1 MEKLFAQIEKY
12 IIYAIILLLPVF
24 TLSISPNPYVVS
36 KIALLFYGLILVLL
50 VRAVRVIT
58 SGKLE
63 FSVAKYDLP
72 VTIIGISYVLATL
85 LKTPNKMEA
94 LLLPGITTVTVGAI
108 LIYYLLN
115 QLKDDE
121 KSMVAR
127 LLVLSGSVF
136 SVLTLLSFAKIFE
149 KIPQLPGFF
158 KAQGFT
164 PEGGFLPSAIF
175 LFTLLPLGIAAVLSA
190 KDSAKKIVYGVST
203 FIVLLGLL
211 VSVYNLLPGRTFSP
225 RFPGYSTSWSIAVDA
240 LKESP
245 LFGTGPGNYLTAFNR
260 FRPLAYNQTDLWAIK
275 FATASSYFLTV
286 LTEAGLLGI
295 AGFILLFYTLYKTA
309 RKEFREMKLVK
320 WGFTGMANM
329 VSLVM
334 VSLLLLFFPATLLI
348 IAVLFIYLAL
358 STKTHKTSLNL
369 LAQGSQETHTGVI
382 STQQVASRFPALL
395 ISVPVILVLLFS
407 GYRGSKILLGEYKF
421 KKALDALVKNDATGT
436 YDTMREAIRL
446 NPRVDRYHSTFSRV
460 NLIIANAIAQRA
472 QTVQGKEG
480 EPATISEQ
488 ERTTI
493 SQLVQQAISEG
504 KAAVALNPLRSG
516 NWEILAQ
523 TYRAIMPLAQG
534 ADQFTVQTYRQAVA
548 LDPINPN
555 LRIALGGVHYAL
567 KDYDGAVRIFEL
579 AAATKN
585 DFANAHFNFA
595 FALRDAGNLDR
606 AIQEMTLVLSLI
618 TDKEGNDYK
627 IAKQALDDLQAKKK
641 AEAPAGEE
649 LNPPQAAEEP
659 VIQPPI
665 DLPEGSEPPEA
676 PTTPT
681 PSQSPTPSVK
691 VSITPSP
698 TIVP

>member
-12 IIYAIILLLPVF
+12 IIYAIVLLLPFF

-36 KIALLFYGLILVLL
+36 KLALLFYGLILVLL
-50 VRAVRVIT
+50 VRAVRVVT

-72 VTIIGISYVLATL
+72 VAIIGISYILATL

-121 KSMVAR
+121 KSIVAR

-295 AGFILLFYTLYKTA
+295 AGFILLFYSLYKTA

-446 NPRVDRYHSTFSRV
+446 NPRVDRYHSAFSRV

-504 KAAVALNPLRSG
+504 KATVALNPLRSG

-595 FALRDAGNLDR
+595 FALRDAGKLDR

-681 PSQSPTPSVK
+681 PSQSPTPSLK

>member
-12 IIYAIILLLPVF
+12 IIYAIVLLLPFF

-36 KIALLFYGLILVLL
+36 KLALLFYGLILVLL
-50 VRAVRVIT
+50 VRAVRVVT

-72 VTIIGISYVLATL
+72 VAIIGISYILATL

-245 LFGTGPGNYLTAFNR
+245 LFGTGPGNYITAFNR

-446 NPRVDRYHSTFSRV
+446 NPRVDRYHSAFSRV

-504 KAAVALNPLRSG
+504 KATVALNPLRSG

-595 FALRDAGNLDR
+595 FALRDAGKLDR

-681 PSQSPTPSVK
+681 PSQSPTPSLK

>member
-12 IIYAIILLLPVF
+12 IIYAIVLLLPFF

-36 KIALLFYGLILVLL
+36 KLALLFYGLILVLL
-50 VRAVRVIT
+50 VRAVRVVT

-72 VTIIGISYVLATL
+72 VAIIGISYILATL

-121 KSMVAR
+121 KSIVAR

-245 LFGTGPGNYLTAFNR
+245 LFGTGPGNYITAFNR

-295 AGFILLFYTLYKTA
+295 AGFILLFYSLYKTA

-446 NPRVDRYHSTFSRV
+446 NPRVDRYHSAFSRV

-504 KAAVALNPLRSG
+504 KATVALNPLRSG

-595 FALRDAGNLDR
+595 FALRDAGKLDR

-681 PSQSPTPSVK
+681 PSQSPTPSLK

>member
-12 IIYAIILLLPVF
+12 IIYAIVLLLPFF

-36 KIALLFYGLILVLL
+36 KLALLFYGLILVLL
-50 VRAVRVIT
+50 VRAVRVVT

-72 VTIIGISYVLATL
+72 VAIIGISYILATL

-446 NPRVDRYHSTFSRV
+446 NPRVDRYHSAFSRV

-504 KAAVALNPLRSG
+504 KATVALNPLRSG

-595 FALRDAGNLDR
+595 FALRDAGKLDR

-681 PSQSPTPSVK
+681 PSQSPTPSLK

>member
-504 KAAVALNPLRSG
+504 KATVALNPLRSG

>member
-446 NPRVDRYHSTFSRV
+446 NPRVDRYHSAFSRV